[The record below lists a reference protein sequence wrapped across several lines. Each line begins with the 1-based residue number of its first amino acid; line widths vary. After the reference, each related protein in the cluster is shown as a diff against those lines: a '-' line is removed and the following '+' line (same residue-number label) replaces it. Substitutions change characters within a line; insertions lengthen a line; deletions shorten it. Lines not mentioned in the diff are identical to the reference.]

1 MAKFDL
7 ALQFTLKNEGG
18 YVDNALDRGH
28 ATNYGVT
35 TQALSDYLGR
45 PATVDDVKNM
55 SMAQVMGIYQP
66 KYWGQ
71 VQGDKLTY
79 QSMATALFDMA
90 VLQGPRQAVKLAQ
103 RIAKVVDD
111 GVMGAKTVAALN
123 AMDPLAFVTALS
135 LASARFFASIVIRDN
150 LQEVFLDG
158 WLVRAYRMLT
168 QFEGIG
174 GRN

>member
-1 MAKFDL
+1 MAKFDA

-18 YVDNALDRGH
+18 FVDNPLDRGH

-55 SMAQVMGIYQP
+55 SMAQVMGIYLP
-66 KYWGQ
+66 KYWNQ

-79 QSMATALFDMA
+79 QSSATALFDMA

-103 RIAKVVDD
+103 RIVKAVDD
-111 GVMGAKTVAALN
+111 GVMGPKSVSAIN
-123 AMDPLAFVTALS
+123 AMDPQTFVIALS
-135 LASARFFASIVIRDN
+135 LASARFFAGIVIRDN
-150 LQEVFLDG
+150 AQEVFLDG
-158 WLVRAYRMLT
+158 WLVRAYKMVT
-168 QFEGIG
+168 QFEAIG
-174 GRN
+174 GKN